1 MTETDTHL
9 RSLHAKSAD
18 GSLGRFRDFLDGR
31 ARLGVHLQRFQ
42 ISRCPFA
49 PHRLL
54 LGSWHCLLP

>member
-1 MTETDTHL
+1 
-9 RSLHAKSAD
+9 
-18 GSLGRFRDFLDGR
+18 
-31 ARLGVHLQRFQ
+31 VHLQRFQ